1 MVDWVTTATTIYC
14 DAVEDEVTLI
24 AEEDGAL
31 KCTGYNRY
39 YSPDRET
46 EKLLRRKSRQL
57 SKQLKCEGLECHRM
71 AEYRDKLFSGKT

>member
-24 AEEDGAL
+24 AENDGTL
-31 KCTGYNRY
+31 KCTGYNKY

-46 EKLLRRKSRQL
+46 AKSIRRKSRQL
-57 SKQLKCEGLECHRM
+57 DKQLKCEGLECRRV
-71 AEYRDKLFSGKT
+71 AEYRDKLFTEKT